1 MLHSVTPYLTRR
13 ARLLLGMTQAQFA
26 EMFDVDV
33 TTVSRWERGKLRP
46 HPEAWKRIRQIAGAT
61 YDLVRA
67 SPVAKYVVSKND
79 LLRPSLISKGLERIL
94 KRYGIDAKEV
104 FLGDNLRE
112 RAHRSAQYPVSGMHA
127 LEMIQAD
134 PRWRDGSA
142 VYAEA
147 HCVAVLLGHSWSTL
161 LVAPLPDG
169 DDAILEWGA
178 DTCDDPAKEG
188 FWVRFVMAEELSKR
202 PPHMMASE
210 GQHTM
215 EGRSR

>member
-1 MLHSVTPYLTRR
+1 MLQTVTPYLTRR

-26 EMFDVDV
+26 EIFGVDV
-33 TTVSRWERGKLRP
+33 TTVSRWEHGKLRP
-46 HPEAWKRIRQIAGAT
+46 HPDAWKRIRQIAGAT

-67 SPVAKYVVSKND
+67 SPVAKYVVRKND
-79 LLRPSLISKGLERIL
+79 LLHPSLISKGLERIL
-94 KRYGIDAKEV
+94 KVYGINAKEV

-147 HCVAVLLGHSWSTL
+147 HCVSVLFGHTWCIL
-161 LVAPLPDG
+161 LAAPLPDG
-169 DDAILEWGA
+169 DEAILEWGA
-178 DTCDDPAKEG
+178 GTSDDPANEG
-188 FWVRFVMAEELSKR
+188 FWLRFVTAEELPKR
-202 PPHMMASE
+202 PPHMMAAQ
-210 GQHTM
+210 GQHATDD
-215 EGRSR
+215 RLR